1 MNSRFIV
8 RLVLSVG
15 MLAGIGAVS
24 GDAGAC
30 GDEVAPA
37 IDHRI
42 MGVARAE
49 KDLRDGKYLAAAGSV
64 LRMMPHVRTSKPG
77 KDPLFARGLRTLAVA
92 VARADGALPLEK
104 EVPDFVL
111 AQWAGKKVE
120 DRTANLQWAVNTLTI
135 MNEQKKDDPGIKT
148 DLAETLAH
156 VDGRQGD
163 ALKML
168 NELAEKD
175 LITSAE
181 GYAALASLRDNAGDQ
196 SGRQAAA
203 TKCEAMTKTPAIC
216 GNKVPVSGRS

>member
-1 MNSRFIV
+1 
-8 RLVLSVG
+8 
-15 MLAGIGAVS
+15 
-24 GDAGAC
+24 
-30 GDEVAPA
+30 
-37 IDHRI
+37 
-42 MGVARAE
+42 
-49 KDLRDGKYLAAAGSV
+49 
-64 LRMMPHVRTSKPG
+64 
-77 KDPLFARGLRTLAVA
+77 
-92 VARADGALPLEK
+92 
-104 EVPDFVL
+104 
-111 AQWAGKKVE
+111 
-120 DRTANLQWAVNTLTI
+120 

-196 SGRQAAA
+196 TGRQAAA

-216 GNKVPVSGRS
+216 GAKVPVSGRS

>member
-1 MNSRFIV
+1 MKSRFVV
-8 RLVLSVG
+8 RVVLSVG

-49 KDLRDGKYLAAAGSV
+49 KDMRDGKYLAAAGSV

-92 VARADGALPLEK
+92 VARADGALALEK
-104 EVPDFVL
+104 EVPDHVL
-111 AQWAGKKVE
+111 AGWNGKKAE
-120 DRTANLQWAVNTLTI
+120 DRAANLQWAVNTLTI
-135 MNEQKKDDPGIKT
+135 MSQQKADDPGVKT

-156 VDGRQGD
+156 VDGRQDD

-181 GYAALASLRDNAGDQ
+181 GYAALASLRERAGDQ

-203 TKCEAMTKTPAIC
+203 NKCEAMTKNPAIC
-216 GNKVPVSGRS
+216 GSKVPPSGRS

>member
-1 MNSRFIV
+1 MRTVSESRSLKETTFVWRCHSQPTPSDTRSNSRKEVPVMNSRFIV

-111 AQWAGKKVE
+111 AQWAG
-120 DRTANLQWAVNTLTI
+120 
-135 MNEQKKDDPGIKT
+135 
-148 DLAETLAH
+148 
-156 VDGRQGD
+156 
-163 ALKML
+163 
-168 NELAEKD
+168 
-175 LITSAE
+175 
-181 GYAALASLRDNAGDQ
+181 
-196 SGRQAAA
+196 
-203 TKCEAMTKTPAIC
+203 
-216 GNKVPVSGRS
+216 